1 MTTESLLTGQDSTD
15 TGIQQQNA
23 DGHNTEGENKAT
35 DESKLSGEEGQNTN
49 DEGAEGKTNEE
60 GKADEKV
67 IPETYE
73 FEMPEG
79 VQIDTAAADE
89 FASVAKELK
98 LSKEEAQKVADVGAK
113 MAQRQMEAHQNLVS
127 SWIESVK
134 TDKEIGGDALNENL
148 STARK
153 AIDTFG
159 SPELKELFNQW
170 GIGNHPEVVKFA
182 VKVGKAISDD
192 GFVRGGNT
200 TAPKSAAEIMYPS
213 MSKN

>member
-23 DGHNTEGENKAT
+23 DNIGETKVT
-35 DESKLSGEEGQNTN
+35 DEPKLDGEEGQNT
-49 DEGAEGKTNEE
+49 DGEGSEGNKNEE

-67 IPETYE
+67 VPESYD

-79 VQIDTAAADE
+79 VEIDTVAAEE
-89 FASVAKELK
+89 FAGIAKELK

-113 MAQRQMEAHQNLVS
+113 MAQRQLEAHQKLVS
-127 SWIESVK
+127 DWIETVK

-148 STARK
+148 ATARK

-159 SPELKELFNQW
+159 SPELKDLFNQW

-213 MSKN
+213 MIKK

>member
-1 MTTESLLTGQDSTD
+1 MTTDSLLTGQDSTD

-23 DGHNTEGENKAT
+23 DGHSTEGENKVT
-35 DESKLSGEEGQNTN
+35 DEPKLDGEEGQNT
-49 DEGAEGKTNEE
+49 DGEGAEGNKDEE
-60 GKADEKV
+60 GKATEKEV
-67 IPETYE
+67 PESYE
-73 FEMPEG
+73 FDMPEG
-79 VQIDTAAADE
+79 VTIDTAAADE
-89 FASVAKELK
+89 LASVAKELK
-98 LSKEEAQKVADVGAK
+98 LSKEEAQKVADVGVK
-113 MAQRQMEAHQNLVS
+113 MAQRQMEAHQKLVS

-153 AIDTFG
+153 AIDAFG

-200 TAPKSAAEIMYPS
+200 TPPKSAAEIMYPS
-213 MSKN
+213 MVKK

>member
-1 MTTESLLTGQDSTD
+1 MTTESLLTGQESTD
-15 TGIQQQNA
+15 AGIQQQNA
-23 DGHNTEGENKAT
+23 DGHSTEGETKVT
-35 DESKLSGEEGQNTN
+35 DESKLSGEEGQNT
-49 DEGAEGKTNEE
+49 DGEGTEGNKDGE

-67 IPETYE
+67 VPESYE

-79 VQIDTAAADE
+79 VTIDPAAAEE
-89 FASVAKELK
+89 FASIAKELK

-113 MAQRQMEAHQNLVS
+113 MAQRQAESHQKLVS

-134 TDKEIGGDALNENL
+134 ADKEIGGDALNENL
-148 STARK
+148 ATARK

-200 TAPKSAAEIMYPS
+200 TPPKSAAEIMYPS
-213 MSKN
+213 MAKK

>member
-1 MTTESLLTGQDSTD
+1 MTTESLLTGQESTD

-23 DGHNTEGENKAT
+23 DNNGETKVT
-35 DESKLSGEEGQNTN
+35 DEPKLDGEEGQNTDGEGSEGN
-49 DEGAEGKTNEE
+49 KDEEGKT
-60 GKADEKV
+60 GEKEV
-67 IPETYE
+67 PESYE

-79 VQIDTAAADE
+79 VEIDTVAAEE
-89 FASVAKELK
+89 FAGIAKELK

-113 MAQRQMEAHQNLVS
+113 MAQRQLEAHQKLVS
-127 SWIESVK
+127 DWIETVK

-148 STARK
+148 ATARK

-159 SPELKELFNQW
+159 SPELKDLFNQW

-213 MSKN
+213 MIKK